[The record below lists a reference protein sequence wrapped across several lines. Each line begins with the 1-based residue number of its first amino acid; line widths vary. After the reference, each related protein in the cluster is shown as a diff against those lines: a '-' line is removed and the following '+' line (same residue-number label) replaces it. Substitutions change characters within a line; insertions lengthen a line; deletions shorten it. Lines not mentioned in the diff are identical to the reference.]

1 MELVRDGGRFQQPHC
16 SLDVLKPVE
25 GRKWQGSEDRDHHGK
40 ETWVGT
46 SPLQGQLL
54 GVLLLRGWSCD
65 RMIAV
70 SCVAISLSPNYVA
83 FITDSSWNLICES
96 HINSILSVLN

>member
-1 MELVRDGGRFQQPHC
+1 MVEDFSSHVAPWMFSNQRRGGNAQE
-16 SLDVLKPVE
+16 S
-25 GRKWQGSEDRDHHGK
+25 GGGDHHGK
-40 ETWVGT
+40 ETWAGT
-46 SPLQGQLL
+46 SPLQGQLF
-54 GVLLLRGWSCD
+54 GVLRLRGWSCD
-65 RMIAV
+65 RMITV

>member
-16 SLDVLKPVE
+16 SLDVLKPAE
-25 GRKWQGSEDRDHHGK
+25 RRQESGGRDHHGK

-46 SPLQGQLL
+46 SPLQGQLF
-54 GVLLLRGWSCD
+54 GVLRLRGWSCD
-65 RMIAV
+65 RMITV